1 MSSPYSQKPP
11 MQTAAPQTSGK
22 ATAAMVL
29 GLLSLVFNCFTA
41 LPALIVGIMAIGE
54 INRSQGRLTGKGMAW
69 TGIIVGSLSILLTIA
84 IVILY
89 VVLIGAVLAP
99 AIGEA
104 RTAAQ
109 IAQESNNM
117 KQVGLAMHNYHDTYR
132 SFPYT
137 GTDKVPLSWRVS
149 ILPFMEEQFL
159 ADQFDFS
166 QPADAAVNAALASQM
181 PMAYG
186 TDLFSHAPNQ
196 SPLQIPIAPGAAEL
210 PPVGR
215 SQVSV
220 QSRMGGSGGEVKS
233 VGMRDIIDGTSNT
246 VMAVLA
252 RPESLRGT
260 WIQTESDYLFDP
272 NNPAAGLYRTSGGE
286 YLVLFV
292 DGSVQRLAE
301 DIDPETLKNMMLR
314 DDGNPVI
321 Y

>member
-1 MSSPYSQKPP
+1 M
-11 MQTAAPQTSGK
+11 
-22 ATAAMVL
+22 
-29 GLLSLVFNCFTA
+29 
-41 LPALIVGIMAIGE
+41 
-54 INRSQGRLTGKGMAW
+54 
-69 TGIIVGSLSILLTIA
+69 
-84 IVILY
+84 
-89 VVLIGAVLAP
+89 VLIGVVLAP

-117 KQVGLAMHNYHDTYR
+117 RQVGLAMHNYHDVYK
-132 SFPYT
+132 SLPYA
-137 GTDKVPLSWRVS
+137 GTDEVPLSWRVS
-149 ILPFMEEQFL
+149 ILPFMEEQYL

-186 TDLFSHAPNQ
+186 TELFPHASNQ
-196 SPLQIPIAPGAAEL
+196 SPLQIQVAPGAAEL

-220 QSRMGGSGGEVKS
+220 QSRMGGPGGEVKS

-246 VMAVLA
+246 VLAVLA
-252 RPESLRGT
+252 RPESLRET

-272 NNPAAGLYRTSGGE
+272 DNPAAGLYRTSGGE

-292 DGSVQRLAE
+292 DGSVQRLSE
-301 DIDPETLKNMMLR
+301 DIDPETLKNLMLR